1 MNGGF
6 LSLLLLLFVLPAGMS
21 VHQMCAVPKKSQRGC
36 GTALELELEL
46 VVHYH
51 VGAEIWTIP
60 AAPGTKFLTVH
71 LRCFMKPILQGM
83 DQRA

>member
-1 MNGGF
+1 MTFWTKFFLNILIKKFDIYFYMNGGF

-51 VGAEIWTIP
+51 VGAEI
-60 AAPGTKFLTVH
+60 
-71 LRCFMKPILQGM
+71 
-83 DQRA
+83 